1 MYMIG
6 TFSYHNRRMRIRPN
20 RCKRRK

>member
-1 MYMIG
+1 MIG